1 MQIKP
6 EPAGK
11 DRSFTAQARRAQIVE
26 ATIET
31 IAEFGYAQTSF
42 GRIAERANLSSTRL
56 ISYHFAGKQELM
68 AQVAADLYRDIAE
81 FMTQRLIGQRSA
93 SGALRGYIKGNI
105 EYVATHRVQMKALL
119 DIFLSGVLSD
129 GEHPTADLVSV
140 GPVEQILRD
149 GQAAGEFRD
158 FDPAIVA
165 ACVQRSIDAV
175 PMLLQTRPDLDLAAC
190 AEEMTTLFELATRA
204 EATAGE
210 NGNDE
215 R

>member
-11 DRSFTAQARRAQIVE
+11 DRSFTAQARRAQIVA

-42 GRIAERANLSSTRL
+42 GRIAEKANLSSTRL

-68 AQVAADLYRDIAE
+68 AQVASDLYQDIAE
-81 FMTQRLIGQRSA
+81 FMTRRLIGQRSA
-93 SGALRGYIKGNI
+93 AGALRGYIEGNI
-105 EYVATHRVQMKALL
+105 EYIATHRNQMKALL

-129 GEHPTADLVSV
+129 GEPATALVSV

-158 FDPAIVA
+158 FDPTIVA
-165 ACVQRSIDAV
+165 ACVQRGIEAV
-175 PMLLQTRPDLDLAAC
+175 PMLAQMRPDLDLAAC
-190 AEEMTTLFELATRA
+190 AAEMATLFDLATKA
-204 EATAGE
+204 ETAG
-210 NGNDE
+210 
-215 R
+215 

>member
-11 DRSFTAQARRAQIVE
+11 DRSFTAQARRAQIVQ

-42 GRIAERANLSSTRL
+42 GRIAEKANLSSTRL

-68 AQVAADLYRDIAE
+68 AQVATDLYQDIAE
-81 FMTQRLIGQRSA
+81 FMTKRLIGQRSA
-93 SGALRGYIKGNI
+93 SGALRGYIEGNI
-105 EYVATHRVQMKALL
+105 EYVATHRSQMKALL

-129 GEHPTADLVSV
+129 GEPTTALVSV

-149 GQAAGEFRD
+149 GQASGEFRD
-158 FDPAIVA
+158 FDPTIVA
-165 ACVQRSIDAV
+165 ACIQRGIDAV
-175 PMLLQTRPDLDLAAC
+175 PMLLQMRPDLDLAAC
-190 AEEMTTLFELATRA
+190 AAEMATLFELATKS
-204 EATAGE
+204 EATG
-210 NGNDE
+210 
-215 R
+215 

>member
-6 EPAGK
+6 ESAGK
-11 DRSFTAQARRAQIVE
+11 DRSFTAQARRAQIVA

-42 GRIAERANLSSTRL
+42 GRIAEKANLSSTRL

-68 AQVAADLYRDIAE
+68 AQVAADLYQDIAE
-81 FMTQRLIGQRSA
+81 FMTERLSGQRSA
-93 SGALRGYIKGNI
+93 AGALRGYIEGNI
-105 EYVATHRVQMKALL
+105 EYVATHRNQMKALL

-129 GEHPTADLVSV
+129 GEPATALVSV

-158 FDPAIVA
+158 FDPMIVA
-165 ACVQRSIDAV
+165 ACVQRGIDAV
-175 PMLLQTRPDLDLAAC
+175 PMLLETRPDLDLAAC
-190 AEEMTTLFELATRA
+190 AAEMATLFELATKS
-204 EATAGE
+204 EAAA
-210 NGNDE
+210 
-215 R
+215 